1 MKSFKRT
8 IQDAAVGAFIGV
20 VILLVIVQVRK
31 SHDPP
36 APIVCM
42 QDAPIAYD
50 WNNNLI
56 VEKMYE

>member
-8 IQDAAVGAFIGV
+8 IQAVALGAFIGV
-20 VILLVIVQVRK
+20 ILLMAIAQARK
-31 SHDPP
+31 GHDPP

-56 VEKMYE
+56 VEKMHE